1 MSSTRPRH
9 DHEDAQQIYVFV
21 QHLGRRLREIDARAG
36 LTPARYSV
44 LATLRFDGSKNIGE
58 LAVDERVK
66 PPSMT
71 RLVRDMRRDGLIS
84 VSPDPDDGR
93 GVLVEMTPAA
103 ARLFDSIRAEKIALV
118 ADYLATLPLDIRNV
132 IRRAFAA
139 LEDLSEPIEPEA
151 AA

>member
-9 DHEDAQQIYVFV
+9 DYEDAQQIYVFV

-103 ARLFDSIRAEKIALV
+103 TRLFDSIRAEKIALV